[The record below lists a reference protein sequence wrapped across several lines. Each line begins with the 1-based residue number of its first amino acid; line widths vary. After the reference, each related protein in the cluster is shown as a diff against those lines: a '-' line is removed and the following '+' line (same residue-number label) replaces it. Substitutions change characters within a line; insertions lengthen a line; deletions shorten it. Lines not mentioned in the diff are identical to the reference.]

1 MKAWCC
7 IFATFLSRETLCDI
21 MKKILI
27 NLIFL
32 TTISIATYGQDTIV
46 LKKAILGTFH
56 TENKIFN
63 GLSFGFAS
71 TMADDRNVKTNG
83 LRLEIPGIGFLSFM
97 GNGFPN
103 AKEPFDLTNHRFSE
117 VINGLNISTG
127 SWCDCNY
134 NGLTI
139 AAVGQYGKLGQ
150 GFSLAGGWNIIDKQN
165 GLQIALIA
173 NSSYYMNG
181 VQISAFNYIN
191 TGNGLQIGIF
201 NKSENFKGIQIGLWN
216 VNQKRKLPLINWN
229 FKE

>member
-1 MKAWCC
+1 
-7 IFATFLSRETLCDI
+7 

-32 TTISIATYGQDTIV
+32 TTISIANYGQDTIV

-165 GLQIALIA
+165 GLQIALI
-173 NSSYYMNG
+173 
-181 VQISAFNYIN
+181 ITLRRI
-191 TGNGLQIGIF
+191 
-201 NKSENFKGIQIGLWN
+201 NKSTSTTLLIKADTSVLLSIRCSARPVFVGGL
-216 VNQKRKLPLINWN
+216 I
-229 FKE
+229 